1 MTTISTVSNFFPFI
15 SSRPYRFFIGSVTA
29 VLLLVLLPSASDA
42 QTAQDDFTREG
53 LRASF
58 GADVFNQRQT
68 EINGINGLSLV
79 YQFPTGLYV
88 GNSVYSAA
96 FGTGGGFFVGGI
108 EAGWM
113 LPFSQSFGLQFGSFV
128 GGGGGASQVSGDG
141 LMLRHH
147 LSAWIQPLDGV
158 RIQPGITHVSVSGS
172 PISTAAFTLGI
183 SRDFNIALSG
193 GHEKQDAPS
202 GRFLRV
208 AAFKPAFRQYIP
220 QGSKMRGGRVDLQT
234 MNTLGAELTFS
245 RSMNYEVFI
254 QTYGVV
260 SGDAEGYADWML
272 GYRGF
277 LNLRPFRL
285 SASLGA
291 GTAGGGNVNTGG
303 GMIFIT
309 GLGLELPLFGKFGA
323 EIEAMGVSS
332 FNGDFLT
339 FAPGARIVRYLNRP
353 FAPEGET
360 TSYRWKANS
369 GVVMHIPNSSYRKNS
384 RHPNDPVYMIEAGM
398 DLFLSDRFYIT
409 GQAYTSF
416 IGDAGGYQIGLLG
429 PGYSVPFIGR
439 SILSGEI
446 YIGAGGGA
454 GVDTQ
459 GGLLTGARAELSVPV
474 WRALNWTAGAGTLS
488 ALLGKGMNPITL
500 HTGFA
505 IPFTSYH

>member
-1 MTTISTVSNFFPFI
+1 MRTFIYSISI
-15 SSRPYRFFIGSVTA
+15 
-29 VLLLVLLPSASDA
+29 LLLCFDHNSAEAQTTTSAS
-42 QTAQDDFTREG
+42 EG
-53 LRASF
+53 LRFSF
-58 GADVFNQRQT
+58 GADVFQNRQT
-68 EINGINGLSLV
+68 EINGINALTLS
-79 YQFPTGLYV
+79 YRFENGLYI

-147 LSAWIQPLDGV
+147 LSAWIQPFGGV
-158 RIQPGITHVSVSGS
+158 RIQPGVSHVSVSGS
-172 PISTAAFTLGI
+172 PISTMAYTLGI
-183 SRDFNIALSG
+183 SRDFDIALSG
-193 GHEKQDAPS
+193 GHEKS
-202 GRFLRV
+202 GHPDGSFLRV

-220 QGSKMRGGRVDLQT
+220 QGSRMRGGRRELQT
-234 MNTLGAELTFS
+234 MNTLGAEVTFARTS
-245 RSMNYEVFI
+245 SHEAFI

-260 SGDAEGYADWML
+260 SGDAEGYADWL
-272 GYRGF
+272 IGYRGF

-285 SASLGA
+285 SASTGF

-303 GMIFIT
+303 GMIFMG
-309 GLGLELPLFGKFGA
+309 GLGLEVPLFGKFGA

-339 FAPGARIVRYLNRP
+339 IAPGARLVRYLHHP
-353 FAPEGET
+353 FVSKDET

-369 GVVMHIPNSSYRKNS
+369 GVVMHLPNSGYRKNPN
-384 RHPNDPVYMIEAGM
+384 HPNDPVYMIEAGM
-398 DLFLSDRFYIT
+398 DLFLSDRFYVT

-429 PGYSVPFIGR
+429 PGISLPFIGR
-439 SILSGEI
+439 SMISGEI

-454 GVDTQ
+454 GVDTL
-459 GGLLTGARAELSVPV
+459 GGLLTGARAEFSLPV
-474 WRALNWTAGAGTLS
+474 WRALTWTAGAGTLS
-488 ALLGKGMNPITL
+488 ALLGRGMNPITL
-500 HTGFA
+500 HTGMA
-505 IPFTSYH
+505 IPFRSYH